1 MNETRN
7 MLRYLAI
14 AGNIIFVLWI
24 LYNGIDEGFQA
35 TAPTQMLLYIGMM
48 IVLSLNAA
56 LLGTDKYARYVVIA
70 GNLIFALWFLYGWL
84 GRTAATGPEMGSLIF
99 LTALLALNTFLLYR
113 K

>member
-1 MNETRN
+1 MDETRN
-7 MLRYLAI
+7 ALRYLAI

-35 TAPTQMLLYIGMM
+35 TAPSQMLLYIGMM
-48 IVLSLNAA
+48 IILSLNAA
-56 LLGTDKYARYVVIA
+56 LLSSGSARYVVIA
-70 GNLIFALWFLYGWL
+70 GNIISALWFLYGWL
-84 GRTAATGPEMGSLIF
+84 GRAGATGPEFASLIF